1 MNADRPPLL
10 VIAGPTGVGKSE
22 LSLTLAKELS
32 GEIISADSMQ
42 VYRGMDIG
50 TAKLMP
56 EDRQGI
62 PHHLL
67 DILDPDQEF
76 DVSLFQELALEAM
89 EKIRGRGHLP
99 ILVGGTGF
107 YLQSVTRG
115 VNFTENAVAPEY
127 VKELTDRFGKRD
139 EHTGISADEVGQ
151 WDIQG
156 LFALLREADPETAAV
171 LPPENV
177 KRVLRALE
185 YRHATGEK
193 LSVHNERERAR
204 PSPYRLGFFVL
215 TKPRQ
220 ELYQSIDKRVD
231 EMFAQG
237 FLEEARGL
245 YEKYGNRLSIT
256 ASKALGYRELYAF
269 FEGKTDFDEAVRLIK
284 RNTRHF
290 AKRQLTWFKREQDAV
305 WIEKQ
310 ASPCATAAAI
320 LKQWD

>member
-1 MNADRPPLL
+1 MSADRPPLL

-22 LSLTLAKELS
+22 LSLILAKELS
-32 GEIISADSMQ
+32 GEIISADSLQ

-56 EDRQGI
+56 ENRRGI
-62 PHHLL
+62 PNHLL

-127 VKELTDRFGKRD
+127 VKELTDRFGKQSVQK
-139 EHTGISADEVGQ
+139 GILPDEVGQ

-156 LFALLREADPETAAV
+156 LFALLREADPEMAAV

-237 FLEEARGL
+237 FL
-245 YEKYGNRLSIT
+245 
-256 ASKALGYRELYAF
+256 
-269 FEGKTDFDEAVRLIK
+269 
-284 RNTRHF
+284 
-290 AKRQLTWFKREQDAV
+290 
-305 WIEKQ
+305 
-310 ASPCATAAAI
+310 
-320 LKQWD
+320 